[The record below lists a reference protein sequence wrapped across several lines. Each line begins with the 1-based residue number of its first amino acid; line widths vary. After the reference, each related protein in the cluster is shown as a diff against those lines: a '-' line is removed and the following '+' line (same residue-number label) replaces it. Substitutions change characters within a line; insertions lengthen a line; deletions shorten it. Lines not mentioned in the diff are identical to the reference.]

1 METSTRKASTTD
13 IVPAPR
19 HVHPQGVR
27 EVVLGYDP
35 DSGKRIIGVV
45 QDRVGTYVSTC
56 KACIEADQTRMREP
70 STLLNIG
77 TTMFLVPEPEYDGMV
92 ARAYLKVRYPDAE
105 NIVHAFNAEK
115 LSYVKGSQ
123 VVVITRRGK
132 NGRPGPRYKRTKDDE
147 GTFYDAPIP
156 PEEYLHE
163 VVESDPV
170 IVSECID
177 VTPATM
183 YADQSADFS
192 ELVARIAERATPF
205 RIAPPNAP
213 DKLFTMRLNS

>member
-1 METSTRKASTTD
+1 METTTRKASTTE
-13 IVPAPR
+13 IVPATK
-19 HVHPQGVR
+19 HVHPQGVQ
-27 EVVLGYDP
+27 EVILGYDP
-35 DSGKRIIGVV
+35 DSGKRIIGAV
-45 QDRVGTYVSTC
+45 QGRKPTYSATC
-56 KACIEADQTRMREP
+56 KACIEADQARMHEP
-70 STLLNIG
+70 SALLNLS

-92 ARAYLKVRYPDAE
+92 ARAYLKARYPECE

-132 NGRPGPRYKRTKDDE
+132 NGKTGPRYKRTKDEE

-156 PEEYLHE
+156 PEDYLHE
-163 VVESDPV
+163 IVESDPV
-170 IVSECID
+170 IVAECID

-192 ELVARIAERATPF
+192 ELVARIAERAVPF

-213 DKLFTMRLNS
+213 DKLYTMRLNA